1 MSISWPHRR
10 AGYTAASPTARC
22 CAWCA
27 RSPIVRRSRSSA
39 RCRRSGGRLRK
50 RLRGGRRPADGWR
63 CGKPLA
69 PTHVEGVAAMN
80 RLTVDERRRANELR
94 RLSTTLGAPRALAV
108 EELGERTGAGWG
120 RNARLATLITVILG
134 GVLALLQ
141 LAQTLSL
148 YGPGSLLDWL
158 LPRL

>member
-1 MSISWPHRR
+1 
-10 AGYTAASPTARC
+10 
-22 CAWCA
+22 
-27 RSPIVRRSRSSA
+27 
-39 RCRRSGGRLRK
+39 
-50 RLRGGRRPADGWR
+50 
-63 CGKPLA
+63 
-69 PTHVEGVAAMN
+69 MN

-94 RLSTTLGAPRALAV
+94 RVSTTLGASRALAV
-108 EELGERTGAGWG
+108 EELGGRTGAGWG

-141 LAQTLSL
+141 LAHTLSL

>member
-1 MSISWPHRR
+1 
-10 AGYTAASPTARC
+10 
-22 CAWCA
+22 
-27 RSPIVRRSRSSA
+27 
-39 RCRRSGGRLRK
+39 
-50 RLRGGRRPADGWR
+50 
-63 CGKPLA
+63 
-69 PTHVEGVAAMN
+69 MN
-80 RLTVDERRRANELR
+80 RLTVDERRRATELR

-148 YGPGSLLDWL
+148 HGPGSLLDWL

>member
-1 MSISWPHRR
+1 
-10 AGYTAASPTARC
+10 
-22 CAWCA
+22 
-27 RSPIVRRSRSSA
+27 
-39 RCRRSGGRLRK
+39 
-50 RLRGGRRPADGWR
+50 
-63 CGKPLA
+63 
-69 PTHVEGVAAMN
+69 MN

-108 EELGERTGAGWG
+108 EELGERTSVAWG

>member
-1 MSISWPHRR
+1 
-10 AGYTAASPTARC
+10 
-22 CAWCA
+22 
-27 RSPIVRRSRSSA
+27 
-39 RCRRSGGRLRK
+39 
-50 RLRGGRRPADGWR
+50 
-63 CGKPLA
+63 
-69 PTHVEGVAAMN
+69 MN

-108 EELGERTGAGWG
+108 EELAERTSVAWG

>member
-1 MSISWPHRR
+1 
-10 AGYTAASPTARC
+10 
-22 CAWCA
+22 
-27 RSPIVRRSRSSA
+27 
-39 RCRRSGGRLRK
+39 
-50 RLRGGRRPADGWR
+50 
-63 CGKPLA
+63 
-69 PTHVEGVAAMN
+69 MN

-94 RLSTTLGAPRALAV
+94 RLSTTLGPPRALAV
-108 EELGERTGAGWG
+108 EELGERTAAGWG

-134 GVLALLQ
+134 GVLALFQ

>member
-1 MSISWPHRR
+1 
-10 AGYTAASPTARC
+10 
-22 CAWCA
+22 
-27 RSPIVRRSRSSA
+27 
-39 RCRRSGGRLRK
+39 
-50 RLRGGRRPADGWR
+50 
-63 CGKPLA
+63 
-69 PTHVEGVAAMN
+69 MN

-94 RLSTTLGAPRALAV
+94 RLRTTPGAPRALAV
-108 EELGERTGAGWG
+108 EDLHERTGAGWG

-134 GVLALLQ
+134 GAFALLQ